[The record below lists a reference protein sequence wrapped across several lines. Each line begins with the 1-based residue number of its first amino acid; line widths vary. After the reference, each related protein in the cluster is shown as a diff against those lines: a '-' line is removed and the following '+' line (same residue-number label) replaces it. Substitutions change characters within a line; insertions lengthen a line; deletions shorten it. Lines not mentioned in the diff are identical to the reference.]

1 MVDSWTHLEQL
12 RQKVIQRAKEAV
24 SGREILDKTK
34 GLLPVVRRMVLKVKL
49 RIADLLIKDPEDAI
63 LWEGEI
69 DSTSFAVQ
77 VSHGT
82 ALSPVGKVRVS

>member
-1 MVDSWTHLEQL
+1 MLDSWAHLEQG
-12 RQKVIQRAKEAV
+12 RQEVIQRAKEAL
-24 SGREILDKTK
+24 SGREILIKTK
-34 GLLPVVRRMVLKVKL
+34 GLLPVARRMVLTVNL
-49 RIADLLIKDPEDAI
+49 RIADLLIKDLEDTI

-69 DSTSFAVQ
+69 DSTSFAEQ